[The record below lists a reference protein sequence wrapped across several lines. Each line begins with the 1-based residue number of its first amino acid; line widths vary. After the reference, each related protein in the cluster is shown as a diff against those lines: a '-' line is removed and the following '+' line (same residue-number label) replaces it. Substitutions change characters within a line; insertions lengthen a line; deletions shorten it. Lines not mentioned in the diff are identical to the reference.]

1 MNWLAVVGGLE
12 IMILN
17 LSDSK
22 INEQLIKKV
31 FLTVDLEGTSR
42 E

>member
-12 IMILN
+12 ILN